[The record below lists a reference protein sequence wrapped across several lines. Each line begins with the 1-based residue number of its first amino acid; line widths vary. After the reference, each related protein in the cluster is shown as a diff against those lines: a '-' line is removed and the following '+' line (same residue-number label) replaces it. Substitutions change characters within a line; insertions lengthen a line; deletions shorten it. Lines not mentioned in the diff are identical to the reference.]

1 VINDAKEPS
10 NAHKNTFKEEILQ
23 EITENFLEKIPDM
36 VNQNVQD
43 VLRKFQDAKNK
54 DHEKKQKQINE
65 VIGAL
70 NKHQS
75 ETQNTTNREI
85 NELKIKTVNIKEE
98 VTHDMENLKKRIK
111 QNLKQSERPLQQTR
125 TNEDKILELEDK
137 IENKEKN

>member
-36 VNQNVQD
+36 VNQNVHD